1 MNFEFSD
8 EQKFIQNQARE
19 FLQKEC
25 TPEQVRTVLDSDEPY
40 HRDLWKSIVE
50 LGWTATTIPEEY
62 GGLGLGYLEL
72 CVIAEELGRSL
83 APVPFSSSVYL
94 ATETMLLAGSDSQR
108 EKYLPQLAAGEVIG
122 TAALVEQNGSCL
134 AANMQCRFDGSSISG
149 SKTAVPDATVADLA
163 VVAGREDGVE
173 GFSLFLVDLRDDG
186 VTRHTQE
193 SMDSSRPVG
202 ELIFSEVAVERL
214 GLPGEGE
221 YLVAQLF
228 DRVAVLLAFEQIG
241 GAQATIDMACEYT
254 KARYAFGRQVA
265 SFQAI
270 KHKLANM
277 FVDNELAKANAY
289 YGAWALST
297 AAPELPLAAAT
308 ARVSAIDAYFHCSK
322 ENIQAH
328 GGMGFTWEFNCHLYY
343 RRAQSLALLLG
354 GQRIWK
360 NLLVD
365 RLQQQTA
372 A

>member
-25 TPEQVRTVLDSDEPY
+25 TPEQVRTVLDNDEPY
-40 HRDLWKSIVE
+40 HRGLWKSIVD

-94 ATETMLLAGSDSQR
+94 ATEAILLAGSDSQR
-108 EKYLPQLAAGEVIG
+108 EKFLPQLAAGELIG
-122 TAALVEQNGSCL
+122 TAALVEQSGACV
-134 AANMQCRFDGSSISG
+134 AANMQCRFDGSSITG
-149 SKTAVPDATVADLA
+149 SKTAVPDAVVADLGI
-163 VVAGREDGVE
+163 VACTEEDVE
-173 GFSLFLVDLRDDG
+173 GFSLFLVDLRAEA
-186 VTRHTQE
+186 VSSRTLE

-202 ELIFSEVAVERL
+202 ELLFAEATAERL

-221 YLVAQLF
+221 FLVSQLF
-228 DRVAVLLAFEQIG
+228 DRLAVLLAFEQIG
-241 GAQATIDMACEYT
+241 GAQAAIDMACEYT

-297 AAPELPLAAAT
+297 GAAELPLAAAT
-308 ARVSAIDAYFHCSK
+308 ARVSAIDAYFHCTK

-343 RRAQSLALLLG
+343 RRAQSLALLIG

-365 RLQQQTA
+365 RLQQQA
-372 A
+372 AA